1 MHPVFE
7 QVKKINAGGV
17 IRSVARNTVFHTS
30 GKWYGSRQCDTSGN
44 TKSKVTFPVPNPKM
58 KGYLSGAD
66 DWKVRYDEDEKQ
78 NSTHSTQAGS
88 LGTRI
93 LDNFFH
99 STLSAMREDSSLT
112 FSVPVSRSSVS
123 T

>member
-1 MHPVFE
+1 MRG
-7 QVKKINAGGV
+7 AGFIPASRVQFKSLGGGGGPLLV
-17 IRSVARNTVFHTS
+17 SSAISRDRTESQGGLQYHT
-30 GKWYGSRQCDTSGN
+30 R
-44 TKSKVTFPVPNPKM
+44 
-58 KGYLSGAD
+58 GY
-66 DWKVRYDEDEKQ
+66 
-78 NSTHSTQAGS
+78 STHSTRLTQAGS

>member
-1 MHPVFE
+1 MWCSKDAKREADSLLQKFVPMHVFSE
-7 QVKKINAGGV
+7 SSVKRMMSQDERRV
-17 IRSVARNTVFHTS
+17 TS
-30 GKWYGSRQCDTSGN
+30 HECSECDHQAPSISLT
-44 TKSKVTFPVPNPKM
+44 
-58 KGYLSGAD
+58 Y
-66 DWKVRYDEDEKQ
+66 
-78 NSTHSTQAGS
+78 STQAGS